1 MKALTGIVV
10 LALAGC
16 STPSDVVKTG
26 PDAYRV
32 RPDAGPGASRRDADI
47 KEYGT
52 KRAYEYC
59 DAEGKHAVITITQ
72 STDWH
77 LFRMPSAEVR
87 FVCED
92 QPRRSPAKGSTT

>member
-1 MKALTGIVV
+1 MRALTGIVV

-32 RPDAGPGASRRDADI
+32 RPDSGIGASRRDADI
-47 KEYGT
+47 KEYGV
-52 KRAYEYC
+52 KRAYEFC
-59 DAEGKHAVITITQ
+59 QAEGKHAVVTVTQ

-77 LFRMPSAEVR
+77 LFRMPAAEVQ
-87 FVCED
+87 FVCEAW
-92 QPRRSPAKGSTT
+92 PIRSPAKGSPT